1 VNDTVASAR
10 RVAVVCQLDRFAN
23 GVKPVQIDRFLRER
37 GHEVHLVDTY
47 GLSRAAS
54 SGAAL
59 ARRLP
64 GRGLR
69 RLALYA
75 VELAS
80 VPIRRVTG
88 ARRRL
93 SYPLVVADHRL
104 RRSVLQALLPLDEF
118 DLVICETPYDAGV
131 LRVSTA
137 ARTLYDCPTPWADE
151 LLYEGRLTAR
161 QHARLRQYEAE
172 LFESVDRLAFHWPSY
187 ARYAVEHYGISGR
200 NLMRLDWGCTP
211 RARRAE
217 FATPP
222 RIAYIGSLSSR
233 FIDRPLLRRLSHLY
247 PQIDVFGAPPPPPSL
262 GLNYRGYASTD
273 VLERYQLGLIT
284 CTKDELRASGFSAKH
299 LEYLSHGLPVLAPAW
314 RRHLDL
320 LPGTVRYDEG
330 SFTSVIERL
339 SDETEWR
346 RLSDAAYAGAQ
357 HQTWDKTLRPL
368 ENVLRGDAP
377 PRPALVT

>member
-1 VNDTVASAR
+1 MSDARAPAR

-23 GVKPVQIDRFLRER
+23 GVRPVQIDRFLQER

-47 GLSRAAS
+47 HLSRAANI
-54 SGAAL
+54 GGPL

-64 GRGLR
+64 GRGLK
-69 RLALYA
+69 RLSLYA
-75 VELAS
+75 VEIAG
-80 VPIRRVTG
+80 VPIRRVRG
-88 ARRRL
+88 AHRRL
-93 SYPLVVADHRL
+93 SYHLVVADHRL
-104 RRSVLQALLPLDEF
+104 RRSMLRSLVPLDEF
-118 DLVICETPYDAGV
+118 DLVICETPHDAGV
-131 LRVSTA
+131 LCVGMA

-151 LLYEGRLTAR
+151 LFYEGRLTAP
-161 QHARLRQYEAE
+161 QHKRLRRYETE
-172 LFESVDRLAFHWPSY
+172 LFESVDRLAFHWQSY

-233 FIDRPLLRRLSHLY
+233 FIDVPLLTRLSRLY
-247 PQIDVFGAPPPPPSL
+247 PHIDVFGAPPPAPSL

-273 VLERYQLGLIT
+273 VLERYQLGLVS
-284 CTKDELRASGFSAKH
+284 CTKDELRANGFSAKH
-299 LEYLSHGLPVLAPAW
+299 LEYLSYGLPVLAPEW

-320 LPGTVRYDEG
+320 LPGTVGYDEG

-339 SDETEWR
+339 SDEAEWR

-357 HQTWDKTLRPL
+357 RLAWDRTLRPL
-368 ENVLRGDAP
+368 EDLLRGDVP
-377 PRPALVT
+377 PPPVM